1 VPSNDTSNTANS
13 DEFASLW
20 ERAESSKSGKY
31 ISQLSARHLQL
42 LDQFTSEVLV
52 KEHSEA
58 STKSYRSYIAK
69 AIVLPHVPL
78 TNDQKS
84 AVRKFKIWMQSRS

>member
-1 VPSNDTSNTANS
+1 MPSNDTNNDANT
-13 DEFASLW
+13 DEFASLRK
-20 ERAESSKSGKY
+20 RAESSKSGKY

-52 KEHSEA
+52 KEHSAA
-58 STKSYRSYIAK
+58 SVKSYRSYIAK
-69 AIVLPHVPL
+69 ALVLPSVPL

-84 AVRKFKIWMQSRS
+84 AVRKFLDWQDNR